1 MFSPVFLVQ
10 VLILEVDFVQGISSC
25 SLQHRLTLGGA
36 GSPVAMLRLWHME
49 VADLCLAKAEMLAS
63 TLSCRSAQANNCIR
77 VHFKLLWLGKVLLD
91 QCMLYFILSLSCH
104 PQYHKSAGCL
114 RMNSNVWSG
123 PVILLTVSPYFNL
136 HLGDSVRNY
145 SGI

>member
-36 GSPVAMLRLWHME
+36 GSPVAMLRLWHTE
-49 VADLCLAKAEMLAS
+49 VAVLCLAKAEMLAS

-77 VHFKLLWLGKVLLD
+77 VHFKLL
-91 QCMLYFILSLSCH
+91 
-104 PQYHKSAGCL
+104 
-114 RMNSNVWSG
+114 
-123 PVILLTVSPYFNL
+123 
-136 HLGDSVRNY
+136 
-145 SGI
+145 